1 MYPLNTFNFT
11 VLVEELDNKGNK
23 LYEIGVLDHEFDN
36 DREFYITKL
45 SKGITKGNQYR
56 ISIDF
61 VSALGDNLK
70 GFYRSSFKNEDGEK
84 RYYMNIKL
92 QSFLP

>member
-1 MYPLNTFNFT
+1 M
-11 VLVEELDNKGNK
+11 LVEELDSNGNK
-23 LYEIGVLDHEFDN
+23 LYEIGVLDYEFDN

-84 RYYMNIKL
+84 RYNMNIKL

>member
-1 MYPLNTFNFT
+1 M
-11 VLVEELDNKGNK
+11 LVEELDSNGNK
-23 LYEIGVLDHEFDN
+23 LYEIGVLDYEFDN

-84 RYYMNIKL
+84 RYYINMKL